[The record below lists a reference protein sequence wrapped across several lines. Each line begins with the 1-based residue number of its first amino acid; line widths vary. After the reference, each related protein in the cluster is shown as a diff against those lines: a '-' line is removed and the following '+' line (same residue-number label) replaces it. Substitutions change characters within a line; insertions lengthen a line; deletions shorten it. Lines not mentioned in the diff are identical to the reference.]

1 MRTAQASLLTVC
13 ALLAYTSAVIAAA
26 CRTAACGTEIAAPLL
41 TLTQNRV
48 DTSEGARIW
57 PHCAFCHTPDGLGF
71 VRFDAPKI
79 AGQEA
84 WYAERQLRNFLAGR
98 RGNHPEDI
106 PGRQMAF
113 NAGPLYTD
121 PLIESMAAFLE
132 ALPVSPAKLQYLQAG
147 RPGAGATLQVGFTIR
162 RHDCRLASFRGE
174 GQATLRNLCRL
185 PRREGG
191 GQSRPEFPETR
202 QQAGLVPDPG
212 AQILQIW
219 RQGHPPR

>member
-1 MRTAQASLLTVC
+1 
-13 ALLAYTSAVIAAA
+13 
-26 CRTAACGTEIAAPLL
+26 
-41 TLTQNRV
+41 
-48 DTSEGARIW
+48 
-57 PHCAFCHTPDGLGF
+57 
-71 VRFDAPKI
+71 
-79 AGQEA
+79 
-84 WYAERQLRNFLAGR
+84 
-98 RGNHPEDI
+98 
-106 PGRQMAF
+106 MAF

-121 PLIESMAAFLE
+121 ALIESMAAFLE

-147 RPGAGATLQVGFTIR
+147 RPGAGATLQMGFTIR

-212 AQILQIW
+212 SSNTSNMAPGAPTPMTSMASRWLPSWLPFPTIRPSSMSLLTS
-219 RQGHPPR
+219 